1 MLSEMNVSH
10 KNLDVSELR
19 TVAAKYALSQVE
31 IQKQQFK
38 DLQLL
43 SDFEDIYITLDK
55 KYEVEQLKLF
65 KKFALDGLICRG
77 LKPVF

>member
-1 MLSEMNVSH
+1 MLTEMNVSH

-19 TVAAKYALSQVE
+19 IAAEKYALSQVE
-31 IQKQQFK
+31 IQKAQFK

-55 KYEVEQLKLF
+55 KYEVEQLRLF
-65 KKFALDGLICRG
+65 KKFALDGLIVRG